1 MWTLLK
7 AQQPDVVPQ
16 VALLPAIRVENQPGN
31 RLTGQD
37 EAAAIS
43 HEHQPGFRLTGMDE
57 AAAISH
63 EHQQEAS
70 RQGPHLPRVPLS
82 RAGIGKTTFLPPLV
96 SLVCEQYTLWC
107 FIPLELGKVI

>member
-7 AQQPDVVPQ
+7 AQQPNVVPQ
-16 VALLPAIRVENQPGN
+16 VALLPAIPVENQPGN

-57 AAAISH
+57 AAAINH
-63 EHQQEAS
+63 ERQQEIS
-70 RQGPHLPRVPLS
+70 QQGPHLARVPLS
-82 RAGIGKTTFLPPLV
+82 HSGIGKTTLLHPLV
-96 SLVCEQYTLWC
+96 SLCISSIQFGASYYWN
-107 FIPLELGKVI
+107 LGK